1 MTVLFLTSV
10 YHIWCPQILINR
22 VTRSK
27 RKCFPVSSSWDCP
40 QFPTEAASPEWSDPV
55 ERCLLK
61 YTPLSVPALPVGA
74 FSDSQEAG
82 KLVGKGC

>member
-1 MTVLFLTSV
+1 MSTNFDKQSQGQRENVFQS
-10 YHIWCPQILINR
+10 R
-22 VTRSK
+22 
-27 RKCFPVSSSWDCP
+27 WDFP
-40 QFPTEAASPEWSDPV
+40 QFPTKAASSEWSDPG

-61 YTPLSVPALPVGA
+61 CTLLSVPALPLGA